1 MAIAISSESALCTIS
16 PCWGRASDAAEMSS
30 AVKAAHEV
38 KSVFDIRSCS
48 FRSVLLLFATGD
60 LDIHALRHNI
70 QELSVIGLSYDERI
84 RLSLASR
91 LQFLQLFRETIHQR
105 MVLKLDIHFGLLRL
119 FLKMGDGCQILL
131 QACVRNDRS
140 KKNGAAVKRGH
151 MRLALIFHR
160 ENKSHGSWRV
170 SGD

>member
-1 MAIAISSESALCTIS
+1 MASAISSESALCTIS

-70 QELSVIGLSYDERI
+70 QELSIIGLSDDERI
-84 RLSLASR
+84 RLAWAAR
-91 LQFLQLFRETIHQR
+91 LELFELLREAIHER
-105 MVLKLDIHFGLLRL
+105 MILKFHIHFGLLCF
-119 FLKMGDGCQILL
+119 FLEMGDRHQILL
-131 QACVRNDRS
+131 QACIRNDRG
-140 KKNGAAVKRGH
+140 KEHGAAVKRGH
-151 MRLALIFHR
+151 MRLALIFHG
-160 ENKSHGSWRV
+160 EN
-170 SGD
+170 